1 MLQNYQHI
9 FPKFKASPPCALK
22 SRKSLTTL
30 QSLTYLQK
38 HRTMANQS
46 LYSCRDDLK
55 HDGGITNG
63 AAWYTVV
70 GGLLLH
76 FVRKQRLLLHLFHH
90 KEE

>member
-1 MLQNYQHI
+1 
-9 FPKFKASPPCALK
+9 
-22 SRKSLTTL
+22 
-30 QSLTYLQK
+30 
-38 HRTMANQS
+38 MANQS
-46 LYSCRDDLK
+46 LYSCRDDFK